1 MANPAIWPG
10 SSSFATGSTPFGFY
24 DDGITEY
31 DYKEPP
37 TMVVKDGDDSWLS

>member
-1 MANPAIWPG
+1 MALKW
-10 SSSFATGSTPFGFY
+10 TGSPGTINGATPFGFY

-31 DYKEPP
+31 DYKQPP